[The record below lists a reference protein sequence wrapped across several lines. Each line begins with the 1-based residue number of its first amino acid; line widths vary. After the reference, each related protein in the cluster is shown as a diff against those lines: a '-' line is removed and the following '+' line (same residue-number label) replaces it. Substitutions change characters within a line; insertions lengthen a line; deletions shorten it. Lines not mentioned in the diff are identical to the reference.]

1 MTAYRV
7 YFENLTYDRGL
18 FDGFITFGY
27 FATREKAENMKEKIE
42 AEAKHDITVGK
53 VFIEEILIEN

>member
-18 FDGFITFGY
+18 FNGFITFGY
-27 FATREKAENMKEKIE
+27 FATRERAENMKEKIE
-42 AEAKHDITVGK
+42 AEHDITVGK

>member
-18 FDGFITFGY
+18 FNGFITFGY
-27 FATREKAENMKEKIE
+27 FTTRERAENMKEKIE
-42 AEAKHDITVGK
+42 AEHDITVGK